1 MDDPAEGG
9 KSLYMCFREFSNDV
23 TAGED
28 ASLIFSFGGDP
39 DEGVFCDYISVHL
52 ILSDGIILCQP
63 LSLPED
69 IESLVFQIKG
79 GRFVHLGGQQ
89 VCLLL
94 FGVRFVEGVEK
105 IYIRAFTFEYK
116 VLKTN
121 SPVVE
126 AEFKSTEIFEYKC
139 KLTTE
144 DAQIIGAFLL

>member
-1 MDDPAEGG
+1 M
-9 KSLYMCFREFSNDV
+9 
-23 TAGED
+23 
-28 ASLIFSFGGDP
+28 
-39 DEGVFCDYISVHL
+39 HL
-52 ILSDGIILCQP
+52 ISSDGIILCQP

-69 IESLVFQIKG
+69 IESLVFQTKG
-79 GRFVHLGGQQ
+79 GTFVHLGGQQ

-105 IYIRAFTFEYK
+105 IYIRAFTFEYN

-121 SPVVE
+121 GPVVE